1 VSRTLLAGDV
11 GGTKTTLALYDAE
24 DVRAPRVVRT
34 YDSRTVERFDSLV
47 EVFLG
52 DCDTPEPAVAS
63 FAVAGPIVE
72 HSVRITN
79 LSWGLSGPDLTSRF
93 HFKRV
98 SLVNDVEALAWAVPT
113 LRPEEV
119 DVLLKGQ
126 ADPTGPIGVLA
137 LGTGLGE
144 SYVTGGREA
153 PRAHPSEGGHADFAP
168 TTPQQARLLESLWR
182 EHKHASVERACSGI
196 GLPKLYRFLVSEE
209 GWAEDPAV
217 AAEIAAAADPTP
229 VVVQA
234 ALEGR
239 SAVCHEAVAL
249 LCDILAAEA
258 SNLALKLL
266 STGGIFLGGGIPP
279 RVLPFLRAPRFR
291 NAFLAKGRFSLFLER
306 VPVLVVLPP
315 QAVLWGAALR
325 GRLCEGDGTPESR
338 RDLTGTRRLVYVEPA
353 MSGTEGETR

>member
-1 VSRTLLAGDV
+1 MSRTLLAGDV
-11 GGTKTTLALYDAE
+11 GGTKTTLALYDTE
-24 DVRAPRVVRT
+24 DVRAPRFART

-47 EVFLG
+47 DTFLG
-52 DCDTPEPAVAS
+52 EFGATPPAVAS

-72 HSVRITN
+72 QSVRITN
-79 LSWGLSGPDLTSRF
+79 LPWGLSGPDLTSRF
-93 HFKRV
+93 HFGHV
-98 SLVNDVEALAWAVPT
+98 SLVNDVEALAWAISA

-119 DVLLKGQ
+119 DVIQKGQ

-144 SYVTGGREA
+144 GYLTGGREA

-168 TTPQQARLLESLWR
+168 TTPQQTRLLENLWR
-182 EHKHASVERACSGI
+182 EHKHVSVERACSGI
-196 GLPKLYRFLVSEE
+196 GLPKIHRFLVTEE
-209 GWAEDPAV
+209 GWIEDPAV
-217 AAEIAAAADPTP
+217 GVEIAAAADPAP

-239 SAVCHEAVAL
+239 SAVCQEAVAL
-249 LCDILAAEA
+249 LCDVLAAEA
-258 SNLALKLL
+258 GNLALRLL

-279 RVLPFLRAPRFR
+279 RILPFVHAPRFR
-291 NAFLAKGRFSLFLER
+291 EAFLAKGRFSLFLER

-325 GRLCEGDGTPESR
+325 GMVSEGDSQNQVGI
-338 RDLTGTRRLVYVEPA
+338 
-353 MSGTEGETR
+353 